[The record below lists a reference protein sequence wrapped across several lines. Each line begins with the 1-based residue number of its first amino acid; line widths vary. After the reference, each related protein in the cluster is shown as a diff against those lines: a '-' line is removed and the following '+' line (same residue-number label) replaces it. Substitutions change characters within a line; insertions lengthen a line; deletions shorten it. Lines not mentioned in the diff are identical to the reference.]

1 VSVTSSARAPVLD
14 IDLTGH
20 DLYRGGFPH
29 ELFRHLRDEHPV
41 WRHPSAKLTRSPEG
55 MEFWVVLGHP
65 ELQALARDWRTFSSL
80 DGASISPT
88 GDEQR
93 GHTLVSAD
101 PPNHSRMRK
110 LISSGFTPR
119 MIQRLDEQ
127 IAARTVR
134 VLDAAA
140 EAGTCNF
147 VQDVAY
153 QLPMHVI
160 ADILGIPEA
169 DRPDVFT
176 WTDTIMAAP
185 DPEAG
190 ISNDDW
196 FLAGTQL
203 YEYARELG
211 DDKRRHPTDDVW
223 SILTAAEVEGD
234 DGEVWRLTAS
244 ELDQFFLILTIAGS
258 ETTRSAIS
266 GGLVAFRDHPEQWDH
281 FRRDP
286 SIAGTAVEEI
296 LRWTSPVACF
306 ARTAT
311 HDAQLGDQQ
320 IAEGDRVSM
329 WFPAAN
335 RDPRAFDRPEEFDIT
350 REHNPQVAFG
360 GGGAHFCLGAHL
372 ARNEIRT
379 MLGEIAARFPDVEIV
394 GEPSYIVAA
403 PEQTIAVSLR
413 ELPVRLA
420 G

>member
-1 VSVTSSARAPVLD
+1 MTAPPVLD
-14 IDLTGH
+14 VDLTGH
-20 DLYRGGFPH
+20 DLYRAGFPH
-29 ELFRHLRDEHPV
+29 QLFGELRAEHPV
-41 WRHPSAKLTRSPEG
+41 WRHPHTTLTRAPDG

-65 ELQALARDWRTFSSL
+65 ELQALARDWRGFSSL

-88 GDEQR
+88 GEEQR

-101 PPNHSRMRK
+101 PPGHSRMRK

-127 IAARTVR
+127 IAARTTR
-134 VLDAAA
+134 VLDAAV
-140 EAGTCNF
+140 EMGTCNF

-160 ADILGIPEA
+160 ADIMGIPEA

-176 WTDTIMAAP
+176 WTDTIMSAP

-190 ISNDDW
+190 ISSDDW
-196 FLAGTQL
+196 FLAGAQL
-203 YEYARELG
+203 YEYARQLG
-211 DDKRRHPTDDVW
+211 EDKRRRPTDDVW
-223 SILTAAEVEGD
+223 SILTTAEVEGD

-266 GGLVAFRDHPEQWDH
+266 GALVAFRDRPDQWDLV
-281 FRRDP
+281 RKDP
-286 SIAGTAVEEI
+286 SVLGTAVEEI
-296 LRWTSPVACF
+296 LRFTSPVACF

-311 HDAQLGDQQ
+311 EDIELGGQQ
-320 IAEGDRVSM
+320 IETGDRVSM

-335 RDPRAFDRPEEFDIT
+335 RDPRVFERPDEFDIT
-350 REHNPQVAFG
+350 REHNPQVSFG

-379 MLGEIAARFPDVEIV
+379 MIGEIATRFPDVAIV

>member
-1 VSVTSSARAPVLD
+1 
-14 IDLTGH
+14 
-20 DLYRGGFPH
+20 
-29 ELFRHLRDEHPV
+29 
-41 WRHPSAKLTRSPEG
+41 
-55 MEFWVVLGHP
+55 
-65 ELQALARDWRTFSSL
+65 
-80 DGASISPT
+80 
-88 GDEQR
+88 
-93 GHTLVSAD
+93 
-101 PPNHSRMRK
+101 MRK

-127 IAARTVR
+127 IAARTTR

-140 EAGTCNF
+140 ESGTCNF

-160 ADILGIPEA
+160 ADIMGIPED
-169 DRPDVFT
+169 DRPDVFS

-190 ISNDDW
+190 ISKEDW
-196 FLAGTQL
+196 FLAGMQL

-211 DDKRRHPTDDVW
+211 EEKRRRPTDDVW
-223 SILTAAEVEGD
+223 SILTTAEVDGD
-234 DGEVWRLTAS
+234 DGETWRLTSS

-266 GGLVAFRDHPEQWDH
+266 GALVAFRDHPEQWQR
-281 FRRDP
+281 FRDDP
-286 SIAGTAVEEI
+286 SVAGTAVEEI

-311 HDAQLGDQQ
+311 EDAQLGDQH
-320 IAEGDRVSM
+320 IAAGDRVSM

-335 RDPRAFDRPEEFDIT
+335 RDPRAFERPDEFDIT
-350 REHNPQVAFG
+350 REHNSQVAFG

-379 MLGEIAARFPDVEIV
+379 MLGDIATRFPDAEIV
-394 GEPSYIVAA
+394 GPPSYIVAA

-420 G
+420 R

>member
-1 VSVTSSARAPVLD
+1 MTAPVLD
-14 IDLTGH
+14 VDLTVH
-20 DLYRGGFPH
+20 DLYRDGFPY
-29 ELFRHLRDEHPV
+29 ELFAHLRDAHPI
-41 WRHPSAKLTRSPEG
+41 WRHPRATLTRSPEG
-55 MEFWVVLGHP
+55 IEFWVVLGHP
-65 ELQALARDWRTFSSL
+65 ELQALARDWRGFSSL

-93 GHTLVSAD
+93 GHTLVSSD
-101 PPNHSRMRK
+101 PPGHTRMRK

-119 MIQRLDEQ
+119 MIKRLDAQ
-127 IAARTVR
+127 IAARTTR

-140 EAGTCNF
+140 ESGTCNF

-160 ADILGIPEA
+160 ADIIGIPEA
-169 DRPDVFT
+169 DRPDVFR
-176 WTDTIMAAP
+176 WTDTIMSAP

-190 ISNDDW
+190 VPRDDW
-196 FLAGTQL
+196 FLAGAQL
-203 YEYARELG
+203 YEYARDLG
-211 DDKRRHPTDDVW
+211 AEKRARPTDDVW
-223 SILTAAEVEGD
+223 SILTTAAVDGD
-234 DGEVWRLTAS
+234 DGETWRLTVS

-266 GGLVAFRDHPEQWDH
+266 GALVAFRDHPDQWER
-281 FRRDP
+281 FRQDP
-286 SIAGTAVEEI
+286 SVHGTAVEEI
-296 LRWTSPVACF
+296 LRFTSPVACF

-311 HDAQLGDQQ
+311 DDIRLGDQQ
-320 IAEGDRVSM
+320 IAAGDRVSM

-335 RDPRAFDRPEEFDIT
+335 RDPRVFERPDEFDIA

-379 MLGEIAARFPDVEIV
+379 MLGEIATRFPDVEIV
-394 GEPSYIVAA
+394 GPPSYIVAA

-413 ELPVRLA
+413 DLPVQLA
-420 G
+420 Q

>member
-1 VSVTSSARAPVLD
+1 VTAPPVID
-14 IDLTGH
+14 VDLTGH

-29 ELFRHLRDEHPV
+29 ELFGELRDEHAV
-41 WRHPSAKLTRSPEG
+41 WRHPHTTLTRAPDG

-65 ELQALARDWRTFSSL
+65 ELQALARDWRTFSSR

-93 GHTLVSAD
+93 DHTLVSAD

-119 MIQRLDEQ
+119 MIKRLDEQ
-127 IAARTVR
+127 IAARTTR

-160 ADILGIPEA
+160 ADILGIPEV

-176 WTDTIMAAP
+176 WTDTIMSAP

-190 ISNDDW
+190 ISSDDW
-196 FLAGTQL
+196 FLAGAQL

-211 DDKRRHPTDDVW
+211 EDKRRRPTDDVW
-223 SILTAAEVEGD
+223 SILTAAEVEGE
-234 DGEVWRLTAS
+234 DGELWRLTAS

-266 GGLVAFRDHPEQWDH
+266 GALVAFRDRPDQWDLL
-281 FRRDP
+281 RKDP
-286 SIAGTAVEEI
+286 SVLGTAVEEI
-296 LRWTSPVACF
+296 LRFTSPVACF

-311 HDAQLGDQQ
+311 DDIELGGQQ
-320 IAEGDRVSM
+320 IEAGDRVSM

-335 RDPRAFDRPEEFDIT
+335 RDPRVFERPGEFDVT
-350 REHNPQVAFG
+350 REHNPQVSFG

-379 MLGEIAARFPDVEIV
+379 MIGEIATRFPAVEIV

>member
-1 VSVTSSARAPVLD
+1 VSAPVLD
-14 IDLTGH
+14 TDLTVH
-20 DLYRGGFPH
+20 SLYRSGFPH
-29 ELFRHLRDEHPV
+29 ELFRELRNEHAV
-41 WRHPSAKLTRSPEG
+41 WRHPRATLQRAPDG

-65 ELQALARDWRTFSSL
+65 ELQSLARDWRTFSSL

-93 GHTLVSAD
+93 GHTLVSSD
-101 PPNHSRMRK
+101 PPSHSRMRK
-110 LISSGFTPR
+110 LISAGFTPR
-119 MIQRLDEQ
+119 MVQRLDEQ
-127 IAARTVR
+127 IAARTTQ

-147 VQDVAY
+147 VQDVAF
-153 QLPMHVI
+153 QLPMHII
-160 ADILGIPEA
+160 ADIMGIPED
-169 DRPDVFT
+169 DRPQVFQ
-176 WTDTIMAAP
+176 WTDTIMSAP

-190 ISNDDW
+190 ISHEEW
-196 FLAGTQL
+196 FLAGSQL

-211 DDKRRHPTDDVW
+211 AEKRRRPTDDVW
-223 SILTAAEVEGD
+223 SILTTAEVDGD
-234 DGEVWRLTAS
+234 DGETWRLTSS

-258 ETTRSAIS
+258 ETTRSATS
-266 GGLVAFRDHPEQWDH
+266 GALMAFRDHPEQWEQVQ
-281 FRRDP
+281 RDP
-286 SIAGTAVEEI
+286 SILGTAVEEI

-311 HDAQLGDQQ
+311 EDVELGGQQ
-320 IAEGDRVSM
+320 IRAGDRVSM

-335 RDPRAFDRPEEFDIT
+335 RDPRVFERPDEFDIT
-350 REHNPQVAFG
+350 REHNPQVSFG

-379 MLGEIAARFPDVEIV
+379 MIGEIATRFPAVEII

>member
-1 VSVTSSARAPVLD
+1 VKVAPVLD
-14 IDLTGH
+14 VDLTVH
-20 DLYRGGFPH
+20 DLYRDGFPH
-29 ELFRHLRDEHPV
+29 ELFHELRDEHPV
-41 WRHPSAKLTRSPEG
+41 WRHPRATLTRSPEG
-55 MEFWVVLGHP
+55 IEFWVVLGHP
-65 ELQALARDWRTFSSL
+65 ELQSLARDWRTFSSL
-80 DGASISPT
+80 DGASLSPT

-101 PPNHSRMRK
+101 PPGHTRMRK

-127 IAARTVR
+127 IADRTTR

-140 EAGTCNF
+140 AMGTCNF
-147 VQDVAY
+147 VQEVAY

-160 ADILGIPEA
+160 ADIMGIPEP
-169 DRPDVFT
+169 DRPDVFR

-185 DPEAG
+185 DPQAG
-190 ISNDDW
+190 ISREDW
-196 FLAGTQL
+196 FLAGMQL

-211 DDKRRHPTDDVW
+211 EEKRRRPTDDVW
-223 SILTAAEVEGD
+223 SILTTAEVDGD
-234 DGEVWRLTAS
+234 DGDTWRLTAS

-266 GGLVAFRDHPEQWDH
+266 GGLVAFRDHPDQWER
-281 FRRDP
+281 FQRDP
-286 SIAGTAVEEI
+286 SVAGTAVEEI

-306 ARTAT
+306 ARTASE
-311 HDAQLGDQQ
+311 DVELGGQS
-320 IAEGDRVSM
+320 IAAGDRVSM

-335 RDPRAFDRPEEFDIT
+335 RDPRAFDRPDEFDIT
-350 REHNPQVAFG
+350 REHNSQVAFG

-379 MLGEIAARFPDVEIV
+379 MLAEIATRFPDVEIT
-394 GEPSYIVAA
+394 GSPSYIVAA
-403 PEQTIAVSLR
+403 PEQTIAVALR

-420 G
+420 R